1 MPVSP
6 VNPLFPD
13 MPDWQRQATDNLWP
27 PYTQMR
33 TTPIGLPVS
42 EAEGVRIKLAD
53 GRTLID
59 GVSSWWSVCHGYR
72 HPHIEQA
79 VVNQLQKLP
88 HIMLGGYQHEPAAL
102 LARRLADICP
112 GELNHVF
119 FTDSGSV
126 AIEVAMKMAIQFWL
140 NNGIKGRH
148 KFLHFRGGYHG
159 DTFATMAVCDPE
171 EGMHSHFSGVLT
183 PQILA
188 ELPINDE
195 LYERLDNQMAT
206 HADALAGLLIE
217 PLVQGA
223 GGMIFHSEDVLKK
236 VADLCQ
242 KHNILLIAD
251 EIMTGLGRLGEMVA
265 CQRADVTPDII
276 TFSKTLTGGTVPLAA
291 TIASRR
297 IFEAFLDDDPSKA
310 LMHGPT
316 FMGNP
321 IGCAAALASLDLFE
335 QEPRLDQ
342 VKAIETQLI
351 KELEPARELPAVKD
365 VRVCGSIGVIETT
378 GLGDVNL
385 LKKRFVEA
393 GVWIRPF
400 GNIIYTIPPYIIGQK
415 DLTQITSEMVNLSKN
430 YKVILYNF

>member
-79 VVNQLQKLP
+79 VINQLQKLP

-148 KFLHFRGGYHG
+148 KFMHFRGGYHG

-195 LYERLDNQMAT
+195 LYERLDSQMAT

-242 KHNILLIAD
+242 KHDILLIAD

-276 TFSKTLTGGTVPLAA
+276 SFSKTLTGGSVPLAA

-385 LKKRFVEA
+385 LKKRFVET

-415 DLTQITSEMVNLSKN
+415 DLTQITSAMVKLSKE
-430 YKVILYNF
+430 L

>member
-33 TTPIGLPVS
+33 TTPIGLPVI

-102 LARRLADICP
+102 LARRLADFCP

-140 NNGIKGRH
+140 NNGIKGRY
-148 KFLHFRGGYHG
+148 KFMHFRGGYHG

-206 HADALAGLLIE
+206 NADALAGLLIE

-242 KHNILLIAD
+242 KHDILLIAD

-415 DLTQITSEMVNLSKN
+415 DLTQITSAMVNLSKD
-430 YKVILYNF
+430 L

>member
-102 LARRLADICP
+102 LARRLADFCP

-140 NNGIKGRH
+140 NNGIKGRY
-148 KFLHFRGGYHG
+148 KFMHFRGGYHG

-242 KHNILLIAD
+242 KHDILLIAD

-415 DLTQITSEMVNLSKN
+415 DLTQITSAMVNLSKD
-430 YKVILYNF
+430 L

>member
-33 TTPIGLPVS
+33 TTPIGLPVI

-102 LARRLADICP
+102 LARRLADFCP

-140 NNGIKGRH
+140 NNGIKGRY
-148 KFLHFRGGYHG
+148 KFMHFRGGYHG

-242 KHNILLIAD
+242 KHDILLIAD

-378 GLGDVNL
+378 GLGDVNI

-415 DLTQITSEMVNLSKN
+415 DLTQITSAMVNLSKE
-430 YKVILYNF
+430 L

>member
-102 LARRLADICP
+102 LARRLADFCP

-148 KFLHFRGGYHG
+148 KFMHFRGGYHG

-378 GLGDVNL
+378 GLGDVNI

-415 DLTQITSEMVNLSKN
+415 DLTQITSAMVNLSKD
-430 YKVILYNF
+430 L

>member
-53 GRTLID
+53 GQTLID

-148 KFLHFRGGYHG
+148 KFMHFRGGYHG

-242 KHNILLIAD
+242 KHDILLIAD

-415 DLTQITSEMVNLSKN
+415 DLTQITSAMVNLSKE
-430 YKVILYNF
+430 L

>member
-102 LARRLADICP
+102 LARRLSDICP

-148 KFLHFRGGYHG
+148 KFMHFRGGYHG

-242 KHNILLIAD
+242 KHDILLIAD

-335 QEPRLDQ
+335 QEPRIDQ
-342 VKAIETQLI
+342 VKAIEIQLI

-415 DLTQITSEMVNLSKN
+415 DLTQITSAMVNLSKE
-430 YKVILYNF
+430 L

>member
-33 TTPIGLPVS
+33 TTPIGLPVI

-102 LARRLADICP
+102 LARRLADFCP

-148 KFLHFRGGYHG
+148 KFMHFRGGYHG

-242 KHNILLIAD
+242 KHDILLIAD

-378 GLGDVNL
+378 GLGDVNI

-415 DLTQITSEMVNLSKN
+415 DLTQITSAMVNLSKD
-430 YKVILYNF
+430 L

>member
-33 TTPIGLPVS
+33 TTPVGLPVS

-148 KFLHFRGGYHG
+148 KFMHFRGGYHG

-195 LYERLDNQMAT
+195 LYERLDNQMANN
-206 HADALAGLLIE
+206 ADALAGLLIE

-242 KHNILLIAD
+242 KHDILLIAD

-291 TIASRR
+291 TIASRK

-415 DLTQITSEMVNLSKN
+415 DLIQITSAMVNLSKE
-430 YKVILYNF
+430 L

>member
-148 KFLHFRGGYHG
+148 KFMHFRGGYHG

-242 KHNILLIAD
+242 KHDILLIAD

-291 TIASRR
+291 TIASRK

-400 GNIIYTIPPYIIGQK
+400 GNIIYTIPPYVIGQK
-415 DLTQITSEMVNLSKN
+415 DLTQITSAMVNLSKE
-430 YKVILYNF
+430 L

>member
-33 TTPIGLPVS
+33 TTPIGLPVI

-102 LARRLADICP
+102 LARRLADFCP

-140 NNGIKGRH
+140 NNGIKGRY
-148 KFLHFRGGYHG
+148 KFMHFRGGYHG

-195 LYERLDNQMAT
+195 LYERLDNQMAKN
-206 HADALAGLLIE
+206 ADALAGLLIE

-242 KHNILLIAD
+242 KHDILLIAD

-291 TIASRR
+291 TIASRK

-415 DLTQITSEMVNLSKN
+415 DLTQITSAMVNLSKE
-430 YKVILYNF
+430 L

>member
-148 KFLHFRGGYHG
+148 KFMHFRGGYHG

-242 KHNILLIAD
+242 KHDILLIAD

-351 KELEPARELPAVKD
+351 KELELARELPAVKD

-415 DLTQITSEMVNLSKN
+415 DLTQITSAMVNLSKE
-430 YKVILYNF
+430 L

>member
-33 TTPIGLPVS
+33 TTPIGLPVI

-148 KFLHFRGGYHG
+148 KFMHFRGGYHG

-242 KHNILLIAD
+242 KHDILLIAD

-415 DLTQITSEMVNLSKN
+415 DLTQITSAMVNLSKD
-430 YKVILYNF
+430 L

>member
-1 MPVSP
+1 
-6 VNPLFPD
+6 
-13 MPDWQRQATDNLWP
+13 QATDNLWP

-53 GRTLID
+53 GQTLID

-102 LARRLADICP
+102 LARRLADFCP

-148 KFLHFRGGYHG
+148 KFMHFRGGYHG

-242 KHNILLIAD
+242 KHDILLIAD

-415 DLTQITSEMVNLSKN
+415 DLTQITSAMVNLSKE
-430 YKVILYNF
+430 L

>member
-148 KFLHFRGGYHG
+148 KFMHFRGGYHG

-242 KHNILLIAD
+242 KHDILLIAD

-297 IFEAFLDDDPSKA
+297 IFEAFLDDDPLKA

-415 DLTQITSEMVNLSKN
+415 DLTQITLAMVNLSKE
-430 YKVILYNF
+430 L

>member
-53 GRTLID
+53 GQTLID

-140 NNGIKGRH
+140 NNGIKGRY
-148 KFLHFRGGYHG
+148 KFMHFRGGYHG

-206 HADALAGLLIE
+206 NADALAGLLIE

-242 KHNILLIAD
+242 KHDILLIAD

-265 CQRADVTPDII
+265 CQRADITPDII

-378 GLGDVNL
+378 GLGDVNI

-415 DLTQITSEMVNLSKN
+415 DLTQITSAMVNLSKD
-430 YKVILYNF
+430 L

>member
-148 KFLHFRGGYHG
+148 KFMHFRGGYHG

-242 KHNILLIAD
+242 KHDILLIAD

-291 TIASRR
+291 TIASRK

-415 DLTQITSEMVNLSKN
+415 DLTQITSAMVNLSKN
-430 YKVILYNF
+430 L

>member
-33 TTPIGLPVS
+33 TTPIGLPVI

-72 HPHIEQA
+72 NSHIEQA
-79 VVNQLQKLP
+79 VVNQIQKLP

-148 KFLHFRGGYHG
+148 KFMHFRGGYHG

-171 EGMHSHFSGVLT
+171 EGMHSHFSEVLT

-195 LYERLDNQMAT
+195 LYKRLDNQMAN
-206 HADALAGLLIE
+206 HADTLAGLLIE

-242 KHNILLIAD
+242 KYDILLIAD

-265 CQRADVTPDII
+265 CERADVTPDII

-291 TIASRR
+291 TIASRM

-335 QEPRLDQ
+335 KEPRLDQ

-415 DLTQITSEMVNLSKN
+415 DLTQITSAMVNLSKE
-430 YKVILYNF
+430 L

>member
-148 KFLHFRGGYHG
+148 KFMHFRGGYHG

-195 LYERLDNQMAT
+195 LYERLDNQMAA

-242 KHNILLIAD
+242 KHDILLIAD

-400 GNIIYTIPPYIIGQK
+400 GNIIYTIPPYVIGQK
-415 DLTQITSEMVNLSKN
+415 DLTQITSAMVNLSKE
-430 YKVILYNF
+430 L

>member
-33 TTPIGLPVS
+33 TTPIGLPVI

-102 LARRLADICP
+102 LARRLADFCP

-148 KFLHFRGGYHG
+148 KFMHFRGGYHG

-265 CQRADVTPDII
+265 CQRADITPDII

-415 DLTQITSEMVNLSKN
+415 DLTQITSAMVNLSKD
-430 YKVILYNF
+430 L

>member
-148 KFLHFRGGYHG
+148 KFMHFRGGYHG

-242 KHNILLIAD
+242 KHDILLIAD

-291 TIASRR
+291 TIASRK

-335 QEPRLDQ
+335 QELRLDQ

-400 GNIIYTIPPYIIGQK
+400 GNIIYTIPPYVIGQK
-415 DLTQITSEMVNLSKN
+415 DLTQITSAIVNLSKE
-430 YKVILYNF
+430 L

>member
-148 KFLHFRGGYHG
+148 KFMHFRGGYHG

-242 KHNILLIAD
+242 KHDILLIAD

-291 TIASRR
+291 TIASRK

-335 QEPRLDQ
+335 QELRLDQ

-400 GNIIYTIPPYIIGQK
+400 GNIIYTIPPYVIGQK
-415 DLTQITSEMVNLSKN
+415 DLTQITSAMVNLSKE
-430 YKVILYNF
+430 L

>member
-102 LARRLADICP
+102 LARRLADFCP

-148 KFLHFRGGYHG
+148 KFMHFRGGYHG

-242 KHNILLIAD
+242 KHDILLIAD

-335 QEPRLDQ
+335 QEPRIDQ

-378 GLGDVNL
+378 GLGDVNI

-415 DLTQITSEMVNLSKN
+415 DLTQITSAMVNLSKE
-430 YKVILYNF
+430 L

>member
-53 GRTLID
+53 GQTLID

-102 LARRLADICP
+102 LARRLADFCP

-148 KFLHFRGGYHG
+148 KFMHFRGGYHG

-223 GGMIFHSEDVLKK
+223 GGMIFHCEDVLKK

-242 KHNILLIAD
+242 KHDILLIAD

-415 DLTQITSEMVNLSKN
+415 DLTQITSAMVNLSKD
-430 YKVILYNF
+430 L

>member
-148 KFLHFRGGYHG
+148 KFMHFRGGYHG

-206 HADALAGLLIE
+206 NADALAGLLIE

-242 KHNILLIAD
+242 KHDILLIAD

-265 CQRADVTPDII
+265 CQRADITPDII

-378 GLGDVNL
+378 GLGDVNI

-415 DLTQITSEMVNLSKN
+415 DLTQITSAMVNLSKD
-430 YKVILYNF
+430 L

>member
-6 VNPLFPD
+6 INPLFPD

-33 TTPIGLPVS
+33 TTPIGLPVI

-102 LARRLADICP
+102 LARRLADFCP

-148 KFLHFRGGYHG
+148 KFMHFRGGYHG

-242 KHNILLIAD
+242 KHDILLIAD

-265 CQRADVTPDII
+265 CQRADITPDII

-415 DLTQITSEMVNLSKN
+415 DLTQITSAMVNLSKD
-430 YKVILYNF
+430 L

>member
-53 GRTLID
+53 GQTLID

-102 LARRLADICP
+102 LARRLADFCP

-148 KFLHFRGGYHG
+148 KFMHFRGGYHG

-223 GGMIFHSEDVLKK
+223 GGMIFHSEYVLKK

-242 KHNILLIAD
+242 KHDILLIAD

-297 IFEAFLDDDPSKA
+297 IFEEFLDDDPSKA

-342 VKAIETQLI
+342 VKAIETQLV

-393 GVWIRPF
+393 GIWIRPF

-415 DLTQITSEMVNLSKN
+415 DLTQITSAMVNLSKD
-430 YKVILYNF
+430 L

>member
-33 TTPIGLPVS
+33 TTPIGLPVI

-102 LARRLADICP
+102 LARRLADFCP

-148 KFLHFRGGYHG
+148 KFMHFRGGYHG

-206 HADALAGLLIE
+206 NADALAGLLIE

-242 KHNILLIAD
+242 KHDILLIAD

-415 DLTQITSEMVNLSKN
+415 DLTQITSAMVNLSKD
-430 YKVILYNF
+430 L

>member
-13 MPDWQRQATDNLWP
+13 MPDWQRQASDNLWP

-33 TTPIGLPVS
+33 TTPIGLPVI

-148 KFLHFRGGYHG
+148 KFMHFRGGYHG

-415 DLTQITSEMVNLSKN
+415 DLTQITSAMVNLSKE
-430 YKVILYNF
+430 L

>member
-59 GVSSWWSVCHGYR
+59 GISSWWSVCHGYR

-148 KFLHFRGGYHG
+148 KFMHFRGGYHG

-242 KHNILLIAD
+242 KHDILLIAD

-291 TIASRR
+291 TIASRK

-378 GLGDVNL
+378 GLGDVNI

-415 DLTQITSEMVNLSKN
+415 DLTQITSAMVNLSKD
-430 YKVILYNF
+430 L

>member
-13 MPDWQRQATDNLWP
+13 MPDWQRQANDNLWP

-148 KFLHFRGGYHG
+148 KFMHFRGGYHG

-242 KHNILLIAD
+242 KHDILLIAD

-415 DLTQITSEMVNLSKN
+415 DLTQITSEMVNLSKE
-430 YKVILYNF
+430 L

>member
-53 GRTLID
+53 GQTLID

-112 GELNHVF
+112 SELNHVF

-148 KFLHFRGGYHG
+148 KFMHFRGGYHG

-195 LYERLDNQMAT
+195 LYERLDNQMAN

-242 KHNILLIAD
+242 KHDILLIAD

-415 DLTQITSEMVNLSKN
+415 DLTQITSAMVNLSKE
-430 YKVILYNF
+430 L

>member
-33 TTPIGLPVS
+33 TTPIGLPVI

-140 NNGIKGRH
+140 NNGIKGRY
-148 KFLHFRGGYHG
+148 KFMHFRGGYHG

-206 HADALAGLLIE
+206 NADALAGLLIE

-242 KHNILLIAD
+242 KHDILLIAD

-265 CQRADVTPDII
+265 CQRADITPDII

-378 GLGDVNL
+378 GLGDVNI

-415 DLTQITSEMVNLSKN
+415 DLTQITSAMVNLSKD
-430 YKVILYNF
+430 L

>member
-53 GRTLID
+53 GQTLID

-148 KFLHFRGGYHG
+148 KFMHFRGGYHG

-206 HADALAGLLIE
+206 NADALAGLLIE

-242 KHNILLIAD
+242 KHDILLIAD

-378 GLGDVNL
+378 GLGDVNI

-415 DLTQITSEMVNLSKN
+415 DLTQITSAMVNLSKD
-430 YKVILYNF
+430 L

>member
-148 KFLHFRGGYHG
+148 KFMHFRGGYHG

-242 KHNILLIAD
+242 KHDILLIAD

-351 KELEPARELPAVKD
+351 KELEPAHELPAVKD

-415 DLTQITSEMVNLSKN
+415 DLTQITSAMVNLSKE
-430 YKVILYNF
+430 L